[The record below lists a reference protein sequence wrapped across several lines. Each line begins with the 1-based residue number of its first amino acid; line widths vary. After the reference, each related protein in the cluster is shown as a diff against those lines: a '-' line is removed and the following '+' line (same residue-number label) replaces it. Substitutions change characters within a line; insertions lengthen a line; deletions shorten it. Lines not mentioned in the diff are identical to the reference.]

1 MKICTQ
7 ITMWSKYLWT
17 SKKKNNTKITA
28 FSPITL
34 WQIEGK
40 KVEAVTD
47 FIFLGS
53 KITADGDCSHE
64 TIRCLLLGRKA
75 MTYLDNV
82 LKSRDITLST
92 KVHIVKAMV
101 FPVIM
106 CRCELDHKEGWVSKN
121 WYFQTV
127 VLKETLESHF
137 ECKEIKSIILK
148 EINLE
153 FSLEELLMKLSSNIL
168 ATWFDKL
175 THWKRPWCWERL
187 KAEVG
192 GRGWDG

>member
-1 MKICTQ
+1 MSHCFTSGTRFKRKGHRPVPLQWIKEPPTRGPQLSPLRLWPCLLWAPKSLKMVTAAMK
-7 ITMWSKYLWT
+7 LR
-17 SKKKNNTKITA
+17 
-28 FSPITL
+28 L
-34 WQIEGK
+34 
-40 KVEAVTD
+40 
-47 FIFLGS
+47 
-53 KITADGDCSHE
+53 
-64 TIRCLLLGRKA
+64 LLLGRKT
-75 MTYLDNV
+75 MTNLDSV

-187 KAEVG
+187 KAEEVG